1 MISKLEEKD
10 YESIYGTSFHGTTVE
25 TSAKK
30 LKEALGFEPLGPSG
44 DGKTSREWRVETEY
58 GSFTIYDWK
67 YGKKKNSSNQ
77 YIEEWGDFT
86 DDESIPW
93 HIGGI
98 SRDKE
103 EQFKEELVKLLGAV

>member
-1 MISKLEEKD
+1 MKKKNTMISKLEEKD
-10 YESIYGTSFHGTTVE
+10 YESIWGTSFHGTTVE
-25 TSAKK
+25 TSAEM
-30 LKEALGFEPLGPSG
+30 LTRALGFEPLGPSG

-67 YGKKKNSSNQ
+67 YGK
-77 YIEEWGDFT
+77 FR
-86 DDESIPW
+86 DDESIIW

-103 EQFKEELVKLLGAV
+103 EQFKEELVKLIAAV

>member
-10 YESIYGTSFHGTTVE
+10 YESIWGTSFHGTTVE
-25 TSAKK
+25 TSAEK
-30 LKEALGFEPLGPSG
+30 LTQALGFEPLGPSG

-58 GSFTIYDWK
+58 GSFTVYDWK
-67 YGKKKNSSNQ
+67 YGLNRNEKR
-77 YIEEWGDFT
+77 WGDFLDT
-86 DDESIPW
+86 ESIIW

-103 EQFKEELVKLLGAV
+103 EQFKEELVKLLNAV